1 MPSQNFL
8 AFCREFNV
16 IKKCLKEG
24 KGNIFVVSRTSVM
37 DDLVRSHSLVDM
49 DKALIESCLTL
60 SVEEKAVIKD
70 FIKLVAEK
78 EKSLQNT

>member
-1 MPSQNFL
+1 M
-8 AFCREFNV
+8 
-16 IKKCLKEG
+16 
-24 KGNIFVVSRTSVM
+24 VSRTSVM